1 MLGTGS
7 GTFNAA
13 PGSPYTA
20 GTNPIALVSAD
31 FDGDGITDLAVAD
44 SGTNKVSVLLGLGTG
59 AFRSAF
65 LGPVPVGNLPYTV
78 LAADFN
84 ADGVMDLAAANSG
97 AGTVTVLA
105 GQRVATSAVTSTTS
119 PSTVPAGQAVPL
131 TLTVTPTSNAFD
143 APTGQASFSD
153 GQQGLGNSSQ
163 TTSPYSFNAT
173 GLAPGLHTLYGTY
186 LGDTRAIASSG
197 NSLGITVST
206 ASNLITFNALSNVN
220 FGVAPFT
227 ISATASSGLTVTF
240 SSNTTNVCTVST
252 TTVSLVNVGQCSITA
267 NQAGDSTYSAAS
279 PVTQTFNV
287 FGGSQTITFDAIP
300 NQILGISPFPIFA
313 QATSLLPVTLSSQTA
328 AVCKT
333 TAAQVTL
340 LARDVYN
347 TGGSKR

>member
-1 MLGTGS
+1 M
-7 GTFNAA
+7 
-13 PGSPYTA
+13 A
-20 GTNPIALVSAD
+20 GD

-44 SGTNKVSVLLGLGTG
+44 SSTNKVSMLLGVGTG

-84 ADGVMDLAAANSG
+84 ADGVLDLAVANLG
-97 AGTVTVLA
+97 DGTVTVLA

-143 APTGQASFSD
+143 APTGQTSFSD

-163 TTSPYSFNAT
+163 TTSPYSFSAT

-227 ISATASSGLTVTF
+227 ISATASSGLT
-240 SSNTTNVCTVST
+240 
-252 TTVSLVNVGQCSITA
+252 
-267 NQAGDSTYSAAS
+267 GDAFLRLQPAYA
-279 PVTQTFNV
+279 
-287 FGGSQTITFDAIP
+287 
-300 NQILGISPFPIFA
+300 L
-313 QATSLLPVTLSSQTA
+313 
-328 AVCKT
+328 
-333 TAAQVTL
+333 
-340 LARDVYN
+340 
-347 TGGSKR
+347 